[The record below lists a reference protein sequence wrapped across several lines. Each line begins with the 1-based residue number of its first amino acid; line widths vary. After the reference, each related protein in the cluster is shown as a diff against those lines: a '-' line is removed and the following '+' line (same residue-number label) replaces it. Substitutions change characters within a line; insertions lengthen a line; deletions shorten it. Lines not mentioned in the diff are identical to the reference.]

1 MADDQAMELESEAG
15 GTMSTGNVKKNIPIK
30 LKSQPKATRGRPKK
44 GARAKK
50 EATPPEVPEQDE
62 NSSVVDSEFIE
73 APIFKQPGEPL
84 HQSQP
89 LRWSHKVN
97 LIGEKVVD
105 PLIHCC
111 DKCKLPILIYGRMI
125 PCKHV
130 FCLDCARKTEK
141 VCPRYKCEENVQR
154 IEQSALGTVFV
165 CSYGGPKHGDG
176 GCRRTYLSQR
186 DLQAHIYHRHM
197 RTDSSKSS
205 NQASSTSKTVVE
217 QYTTSKGGSKSQH
230 STPIIEQYTTAAG
243 RHASSDSHLNIPH
256 SSRPSDALYQQPLL
270 NQMPPPS
277 QALPTQAM
285 LQGPPPRLPLSQG
298 QPPSQSIIPGQQ
310 AESYQL
316 SSMSAMAP
324 GRKTNL
330 ITVPLQD
337 DSDYRRRDMA
347 AGYNSLPPSTF
358 ATSMPP
364 PGGIAP
370 QQGFPAMHQGPSP
383 TSIGVFPPSGPPPFT
398 SPPIRSQLPVS
409 SGGSVP
415 ISHPPPVSVPTPN
428 LATPPPPLLTGPRMP
443 IQGGQPP
450 RFGSPQGHFND
461 SYSQSTPGGQNPR
474 GPWAGPQPQRS
485 SSGQSQ
491 RSQSDNYQ
499 YYQ

>member
-1 MADDQAMELESEAG
+1 
-15 GTMSTGNVKKNIPIK
+15 
-30 LKSQPKATRGRPKK
+30 
-44 GARAKK
+44 
-50 EATPPEVPEQDE
+50 
-62 NSSVVDSEFIE
+62 
-73 APIFKQPGEPL
+73 
-84 HQSQP
+84 
-89 LRWSHKVN
+89 
-97 LIGEKVVD
+97 
-105 PLIHCC
+105 
-111 DKCKLPILIYGRMI
+111 
-125 PCKHV
+125 
-130 FCLDCARKTEK
+130 
-141 VCPRYKCEENVQR
+141 
-154 IEQSALGTVFV
+154 
-165 CSYGGPKHGDG
+165 
-176 GCRRTYLSQR
+176 
-186 DLQAHIYHRHM
+186 M

-415 ISHPPPVSVPTPN
+415 ISHPPPVSVPTPIWPHHPLHFW
-428 LATPPPPLLTGPRMP
+428 LAHGCQYKEASLPDLVV
-443 IQGGQPP
+443 
-450 RFGSPQGHFND
+450 
-461 SYSQSTPGGQNPR
+461 PR
-474 GPWAGPQPQRS
+474 GILMTVTVRVPQEVRIRGDPGLGPNPKGVQVVSHKDHNRTIINTTNEYCESPS
-485 SSGQSQ
+485 VIISL
-491 RSQSDNYQ
+491 Q
-499 YYQ
+499 YYV

>member
-1 MADDQAMELESEAG
+1 
-15 GTMSTGNVKKNIPIK
+15 
-30 LKSQPKATRGRPKK
+30 
-44 GARAKK
+44 
-50 EATPPEVPEQDE
+50 
-62 NSSVVDSEFIE
+62 
-73 APIFKQPGEPL
+73 
-84 HQSQP
+84 
-89 LRWSHKVN
+89 
-97 LIGEKVVD
+97 
-105 PLIHCC
+105 
-111 DKCKLPILIYGRMI
+111 
-125 PCKHV
+125 
-130 FCLDCARKTEK
+130 
-141 VCPRYKCEENVQR
+141 
-154 IEQSALGTVFV
+154 
-165 CSYGGPKHGDG
+165 
-176 GCRRTYLSQR
+176 
-186 DLQAHIYHRHM
+186 M

-256 SSRPSDALYQQPLL
+256 SSRPNDALYQQPLL